1 MQQSS
6 RTDTVIVGAGIAGL
20 SLAYALRRRGL
31 TCRVFDAGMAGHGA
45 TWAAAGMLAP
55 VHELE
60 YQELELLHAGRKAL
74 LIYESW
80 ADALPDFGYD
90 RCGSLEIALTPDDR
104 PLLRRHFDFQRKEG
118 LPARWIEGDE
128 LREVMP
134 ALAPSVC
141 AGIHA
146 PEDHQVDQR
155 RLVEVLLQTLAASAG
170 FSLHE
175 NEAVVNWRETRDGVE
190 ALTAFGAYPARRLIL
205 AAGVGHDAGWVAG
218 MRVVPVRG
226 QMVSVEPTDP
236 PALTF
241 PLRIR
246 NRQYGNAYI
255 VPKRDRWILGSTSE
269 EMGYD
274 KRPTAGGLLD
284 VLNKSYAALP
294 LLYDQPVLEVWS
306 GLRPATA
313 SRRPVV
319 DRLADA
325 PVWVFNGLYRHG
337 ILLGP
342 WLAEQLADWITEGR
356 RPVDLEPFGF
366 R

>member
-6 RTDTVIVGAGIAGL
+6 RTDAAIVGAGIAGL
-20 SLAYALRRRGL
+20 SLAYALMRRGL
-31 TCRVFDAGMAGHGA
+31 TCRIFDAAQAGHGA

-60 YQELELLHAGRKAL
+60 YQELELLHAGLKAL
-74 LIYESW
+74 MTYESW
-80 ADALPDFGYD
+80 AAALPDFGFE

-104 PLLRRHFDFQRKEG
+104 PLLRRHFDFQRKEK
-118 LPARWIEGDE
+118 LPARWIEGSE
-128 LREVMP
+128 LREMMP
-134 ALAPSVC
+134 ALAPNVS

-146 PEDHQVDQR
+146 PQDHQVDQR
-155 RLVEVLLQTLAASAG
+155 RLVEVLLQTLAASATI
-170 FSLHE
+170 SLHE
-175 NEAVVNWRETRDGVE
+175 YEAVVSWRESRDGVE
-190 ALTAFGAYPARRLIL
+190 VLTALGAYQARRLIL
-205 AAGVGHDAGWVAG
+205 AAGVGHNAAWAADLRIA
-218 MRVVPVRG
+218 PVRG
-226 QMVSVEPTDP
+226 QMVSVEPTAP
-236 PALTF
+236 PVLAF

-269 EMGYD
+269 EMGFD

-284 VLNKSYAALP
+284 VLNKAYAALP
-294 LLYDQPVLEVWS
+294 LLYDQPVLDVWS

-342 WLAEQLADWITEGR
+342 WLAEQLADWITESR
-356 RPVDLEPFGF
+356 RPVDLKPFGY